1 MFTPFEVT
9 LLILLA
15 AALAGVIPVLIQI
28 HHAARTL
35 NIFLVSAEKHLIQMG
50 EDVHMTQASIERVS
64 ISLRKP
70 IEDLSKFANV
80 VKGTGVMIQET
91 EFKIRKIIQVV
102 SFISGNPFTVLK
114 TFLGVFRTTKKK
126 K

>member
-1 MFTPFEVT
+1 MYTPFEIT

-35 NIFLVSAEKHLIQMG
+35 NTFLVSAEKHLIQMG
-50 EDVHMTQASIERVS
+50 EDVHTTQASIERVS
-64 ISLRKP
+64 SSLRKP

-80 VKGTGVMIQET
+80 VKGTGVLIQET
-91 EFKIRKIIQVV
+91 EFKIRKIVQVV
-102 SFISGNPFTVLK
+102 AFISGNPIAVLK
-114 TFLGVFRTTKKK
+114 TFLGVFRNTKRKN
-126 K
+126 